1 MTDLNITEEELNALK
16 TYINE
21 NYEAM
26 NQMLISDSE
35 TDIALLSEDVENK
48 VVHVSYLR
56 NSIVDYIKNIKLVYR
71 LILKQFYNQERKNKN
86 TVFYRGT
93 NLAEVERIKNELF
106 IDRFLVATKN
116 QNDAIDK
123 YASNWN
129 RPACMNIAL
138 KKDVPHIFIK
148 DVLKNDSDAIL
159 ISPFTRI
166 ETILEGREVV
176 SNTNSK
182 TVKTYD
188 VRLQKQELDPLEQK
202 DRIGLYN
209 YILDNSYSIK
219 RKIEEC
225 IELEKENTFNFEKIR
240 KFEQLLN
247 KLENGEDTIDDFN
260 ENNISGPQDID
271 RIAEELDDLKMQSN
285 ELFNIRKQN
294 IEFVNSWKRNI
305 AVYLIAECREIE
317 KNFDMLRNQLLEQI
331 EIEETEEKEREK
343 QEREERERKEIA
355 EQEKR
360 EQEEIEKEEKEN
372 QKNNI
377 LETNI
382 NKALEKAQDKVLE
395 EEQDNIEGLK
405 EVNDSLKENPDL
417 EKIENNIIGISE
429 KEKKDDTLEPN
440 EENPES
446 KEVLEIENEAD
457 NEEKEEELIEKEKTL
472 EDEISEEL
480 DGEDEESITYVS
492 KNGCKENIVEIK
504 KLLNNINNLITKQQ
518 NHAKLAESIGASY
531 SALNNAFEMRKSA
544 EKLLEIQENITLE
557 TRALCE
563 KKQNKKT
570 IDSLNKII
578 RNNFEVSTLLNY
590 LNNPKIASRNSKL
603 DRFGEM
609 EVIEENELKRCIA
622 EKIREIR
629 GEAEL
634 KKLKDDLEYIEDKGT
649 FSNFLGFF
657 TGQNKLDSVRLEQ
670 IEVRQTAIR
679 KTLSKKL
686 SLAHNYSIHE
696 LMAEI
701 QMFIEE
707 NEDDELITEDVK
719 TLKEISEQL
728 RKNYIILESKVK
740 SIIDEKEG
748 RNLPVRDKK
757 VSKKELLEIETYRF
771 LNKYGYDLNYFYNEE
786 EPKYQDTMANEIN
799 RIVEYLDSESVEE

>member
-1 MTDLNITEEELNALK
+1 MTDLNITEEELSALK

-86 TVFYRGT
+86 DVFYRGT
-93 NLAEVERIKNELF
+93 NLAEVERMKNELF

-138 KKDVPHIFIK
+138 RKDVPYIFIK
-148 DVLKNDSDAIL
+148 DVLNDDSDVIL

-176 SNTNSK
+176 SNANSK

-247 KLENGEDTIDDFN
+247 KLENGEDTFDDFN

-271 RIAEELDDLKMQSN
+271 RISDELDDLKMQSN

-294 IEFVNSWKRNI
+294 IEFVNNWKRNI

-317 KNFDMLRNQLLEQI
+317 KNFDILRNQLLEQI
-331 EIEETEEKEREK
+331 EIEEFEEKERKRQEREREEKEKQEREIQEKERQEKEKQEREIQEKERQEREK
-343 QEREERERKEIA
+343 QEREIQEKERQEREKQEKE
-355 EQEKR
+355 EKEKR
-360 EQEEIEKEEKEN
+360 EQEEKEN

-377 LETNI
+377 I
-382 NKALEKAQDKVLE
+382 SIDY
-395 EEQDNIEGLK
+395 
-405 EVNDSLKENPDL
+405 KENKSEANSID
-417 EKIENNIIGISE
+417 KKENN
-429 KEKKDDTLEPN
+429 KEQN
-440 EENPES
+440 
-446 KEVLEIENEAD
+446 EVLEIKNED
-457 NEEKEEELIEKEKTL
+457 EEEKEELVEKEKTL
-472 EDEISEEL
+472 EEEISEEL
-480 DGEDEESITYVS
+480 EGEDEESITYAS
-492 KNGCKENIVEIK
+492 KNGCKENIIEIK
-504 KLLNNINNLITKQQ
+504 KLLKNINNLITKQQ

-557 TRALCE
+557 TRAICE
-563 KKQNKKT
+563 KKQSKKN
-570 IDSLNKII
+570 IERLNKII

-603 DRFGEM
+603 TRFGEM

-649 FSNFLGFF
+649 LSNFLGFF
-657 TGQNKLDSVRLEQ
+657 TGQNKLDNFRLEQ

-679 KTLSKKL
+679 KTLSRKL
-686 SLAHNYSIHE
+686 TLAHNYSIHE

-719 TLKEISEQL
+719 TLKDISEQL

-757 VSKKELLEIETYRF
+757 ISKKELLEIETYRF
-771 LNKYGYDLNYFYNEE
+771 LNKYGYDLNSFYNEE

-799 RIVEYLDSESVEE
+799 RIVEYLDSENSEK

>member
-21 NYEAM
+21 DYEAM

-48 VVHVSYLR
+48 VVRISYLR
-56 NSIVDYIKNIKLVYR
+56 NSIVDYIKNIKLVYK
-71 LILKQFYNQERKNKN
+71 LILKQFYNEERKNKN
-86 TVFYRGT
+86 VVFYRGT
-93 NLAEVERIKNELF
+93 NLAEIERIKNELF
-106 IDRFLVATKN
+106 IDRFLVATEN

-148 DVLKNDSDAIL
+148 DVLNNDSDAIL

-166 ETILEGREVV
+166 ETIIEGREVV

-188 VRLQKQELDPLEQK
+188 VRLQKQELDELEQK

-247 KLENGEDTIDDFN
+247 KLENGEDTIDDFS
-260 ENNISGPQDID
+260 ENNISELKDID
-271 RIAEELDDLKMQSN
+271 RISDELEDLKMQSN

-317 KNFDMLRNQLLEQI
+317 KKFDILRNQLLEQI
-331 EIEETEEKEREK
+331 EIEEKEEQERENKEKEEREK
-343 QEREERERKEIA
+343 QEEI
-355 EQEKR
+355 K
-360 EQEEIEKEEKEN
+360 QEELKQEENEKQE
-372 QKNNI
+372 NNI

-382 NKALEKAQDKVLE
+382 NV
-395 EEQDNIEGLK
+395 
-405 EVNDSLKENPDL
+405 DL
-417 EKIENNIIGISE
+417 EKEKDNVEEFKESDDSLEEKTNLENSTITAIATDE
-429 KEKKDDTLEPN
+429 KEDNSETSIEPKEESQEQN
-440 EENPES
+440 EE
-446 KEVLEIENEAD
+446 LEIKNED
-457 NEEKEEELIEKEKTL
+457 DEEKEELIEKEKTL
-472 EDEISEEL
+472 EEEISEEL
-480 DGEDEESITYVS
+480 EGEDEESITYAS
-492 KNGCKENIVEIK
+492 KNGCKENIIEIK

-518 NHAKLAESIGASY
+518 NHAKLAGSIGASY

-544 EKLLEIQENITLE
+544 EKLLEIEENTTLE
-557 TRALCE
+557 TRAICE
-563 KKQNKKT
+563 KEQNKET
-570 IDSLNKII
+570 IDDLNKII

-603 DRFGEM
+603 DRFAEM

-622 EKIREIR
+622 EKIRDIR

-634 KKLKDDLEYIEDKGT
+634 KKLKDDLEYIEEKGK

-657 TGQNKLDSVRLEQ
+657 TGQNKLDNVRLEQ

-686 SLAHNYSIHE
+686 TLAHNYSIHE
-696 LMAEI
+696 LMAEV

-707 NEDDELITEDVK
+707 NEDDELIAEDVK
-719 TLKEISEQL
+719 ALKEISEQL
-728 RKNYIILESKVK
+728 RKNYIILESKVR

-757 VSKKELLEIETYRF
+757 ISKKELLEIETYRF
-771 LNKYGYDLNYFYNEE
+771 LNKYGYDLNSFYNEE

-799 RIVEYLDSESVEE
+799 RIVEYLDSENIDE